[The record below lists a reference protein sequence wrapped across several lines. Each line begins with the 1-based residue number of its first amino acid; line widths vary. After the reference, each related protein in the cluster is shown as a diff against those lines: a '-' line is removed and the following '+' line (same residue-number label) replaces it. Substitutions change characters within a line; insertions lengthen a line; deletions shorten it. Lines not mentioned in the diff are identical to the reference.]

1 MTKLISKIIIIKR
14 HITKKAFE
22 LKCVVSQS
30 SFMEESNTVL
40 CILWQPTGIIHYLTL
55 AVNEAKG
62 FIRVCELERF
72 QK

>member
-14 HITKKAFE
+14 HIAKKAFE

-30 SFMEESNTVL
+30 NFVEESNTV
-40 CILWQPTGIIHYLTL
+40 CVLWQPTGIIHYLTL
-55 AVNEAKG
+55 AVNEAKS
-62 FIRVCELERF
+62 FIRVCKLERF